1 MGVLN
6 TQIEVDFNSFNGWI
20 INELGYIPDI
30 GETFDYPDLTVEI
43 LNSDGRQFRLRLSSI
58 RKALNKSKAFLIG

>member
-30 GETFDYPDLTVEI
+30 GEPFDYQDLTVEI
-43 LNSDGRQFRLRLSSI
+43 LNSDGRQI
-58 RKALNKSKAFLIG
+58 IQIKVIVNKKSLE

>member
-30 GETFDYPDLTVEI
+30 GETFDYQDLTVEI
-43 LNSDGRQFRLRLSSI
+43 LNSDGRQI
-58 RKALNKSKAFLIG
+58 IKIKVIVNKKSLE